1 MSVASPR
8 PLLIVTG
15 TRREAKVLAGPDVI
29 TLAGGGDSDRLARQ
43 IDAHA
48 GEVCGILSFGMAG
61 ALAPDL
67 ALGDWVI
74 GTQVNGTPCDPVF
87 ANAMS
92 SRLRSGRRFPSQG
105 PIHASDALIPSADEK
120 YALHA
125 ATGAIACDM
134 ESHVAAAAA
143 GRHNLRFAVLRCIS
157 DAADTDLPP
166 AIAVAMKPGGG
177 LALGRILWSLV
188 RHPLQ
193 VPSLIATTRRFGQA
207 FKVLSSSGGRALRSV
222 WD

>member
-29 TLAGGGDSDRLARQ
+29 TLAGGGDSDRLARA
-43 IDAHA
+43 IDARA

-61 ALAPDL
+61 ALDPAL
-67 ALGDWVI
+67 HLGDWVI
-74 GTQVNGTPCDPVF
+74 GTQVGDAPCDPVF
-87 ANAMS
+87 AGAMA
-92 SRLRSGRRFPSQG
+92 SRLRSGRRLPAQG
-105 PIHASDALIPSADEK
+105 PIHASDHLIASAWEK
-120 YALHA
+120 SDLHA
-125 ATGAIACDM
+125 QTGAIACDM
-134 ESHVAAAAA
+134 ESHVVAAAAT
-143 GRHNLRFAVLRCIS
+143 RHGLRFAVLRCIS

-177 LALGRILWSLV
+177 LALGRILWSLL

-193 VPSLIATTRRFGQA
+193 VPSLIATTRRFGAA
-207 FKVLSSSGGRALRSV
+207 FKVLAGSGNRALRSV